1 MRFFFKISNLFL
13 ALALLPAWA
22 CAVSITITGEGSADG
37 TWDVTTVTGTFN
49 TLQSQLEAQEWWG
62 DRDLAIVFANE
73 LGASL
78 GTPNAAFG
86 PYFAYTPWGYD
97 NHGTW
102 FIGYRDGTA
111 LDWNILSTTSGTWAV
126 SARAAVPDTG
136 STAALLGAGVVALAF
151 ARRRLG

>member
-1 MRFFFKISNLFL
+1 MKGLFKLSKLFL
-13 ALALLPAWA
+13 VLALLPAWA

-86 PYFAYTPWGYD
+86 PYFAYTPWGYG
-97 NHGTW
+97 NHGAW

-126 SARAAVPDTG
+126 AARAAVPDTG
-136 STAALLGAGVVALAF
+136 STAALLGVGAAALAL

>member
-1 MRFFFKISNLFL
+1 MRFLFKFSNLFL

-111 LDWNILSTTSGTWAV
+111 LEWNILSTTSGTWAV
-126 SARAAVPDTG
+126 AARAAVPDTG
-136 STAALLGAGVVALAF
+136 STVALLGVGVAALASD
-151 ARRRLG
+151 RRRLG